1 MVLNSTKK
9 EEVIVVVGDPL
20 EAVALPFIQETYHVK
35 KVIVLS
41 YIEYE
46 ASSLSRTTSQIVN
59 YVLDRDV
66 KVFPLFIARYHTVG
80 VGSLFRKLL
89 FNKTELMKYSTEFFQ
104 GQLFSGS
111 PKLVLNSNSP
121 LRRFLGRKS
130 NYIGLSHS
138 PLDDL
143 EANIDLPLREKVYWN
158 MGSKKKFFWVRAPI
172 SHFYRFLFSVICF
185 NAKPWIPFHSFTWL
199 PVPEDKTTTQ
209 VDLSYWR
216 KESVI
221 SDLTSKMFPTEKLDL
236 LFFSFESQGSYGSRM
251 EWIDASVDSS
261 LRIYSQFGDG
271 KVPLLLKFHWKDLDV
286 ISVSERA
293 YLNARVRQEIFLLGV
308 NKVLFFDDFIDKK
321 YREWPAEIFLKAINI
336 RQILGA
342 FTGAMYVASGMGFD
356 IKSYCESEPLRL
368 KRDFYTKMQKINLSN
383 VTAV

>member
-1 MVLNSTKK
+1 
-9 EEVIVVVGDPL
+9 
-20 EAVALPFIQETYHVK
+20 
-35 KVIVLS
+35 
-41 YIEYE
+41 
-46 ASSLSRTTSQIVN
+46 
-59 YVLDRDV
+59 
-66 KVFPLFIARYHTVG
+66 
-80 VGSLFRKLL
+80 
-89 FNKTELMKYSTEFFQ
+89 
-104 GQLFSGS
+104 
-111 PKLVLNSNSP
+111 
-121 LRRFLGRKS
+121 
-130 NYIGLSHS
+130 
-138 PLDDL
+138 
-143 EANIDLPLREKVYWN
+143 
-158 MGSKKKFFWVRAPI
+158 
-172 SHFYRFLFSVICF
+172 
-185 NAKPWIPFHSFTWL
+185 
-199 PVPEDKTTTQ
+199 
-209 VDLSYWR
+209 
-216 KESVI
+216 
-221 SDLTSKMFPTEKLDL
+221 
-236 LFFSFESQGSYGSRM
+236 M

-308 NKVLFFDDFIDKK
+308 NKVLFFHDFIDKK